1 MKFPTSNIHSLKRR
15 LILPLLATGLC
26 LGQAAA
32 GEPTMITVDYP
43 ALVSQGD
50 LDMPVQLGVGGRR
63 QKKPSLPIGNGRI
76 GTRIWTGEGGNQPA
90 LRMLLN
96 HADVYAFPV
105 YSETTRDQQQMYA
118 NGCAGV
124 TIDFGEGVFGESTTR
139 NRLSLHDALATVSG
153 EGVGARLI
161 AWHRKD
167 VVAVEVTDE
176 RDEPKPISVALTL
189 LRAANDITGPHHAIS
204 VVSITDGDVQL
215 TQEFTEKTNRPLLED
230 FQAAT
235 ATRAR
240 IIGRTAT
247 AADDKLVASAGRG
260 SFVILI
266 AVAQGRNVGLERLS
280 KEAGDTLDQ
289 AAGEGFERLLA
300 DNQRYWSDYWSRS
313 FIHMSGTDELAAMT
327 RFYLWGQYL
336 AACTMR
342 GNIPP
347 KHNDMIFA
355 QKDQRVWCPPLWWYN
370 ASAQQGWQYEAN
382 RGELLEPVFRWNW
395 GNREAYAN
403 AAERSWNSRGWY
415 VPETSSFDGPELLP
429 EGRTKPEGRRAQ
441 YLLSSVGA
449 EFTAR
454 NTYNMAKFAAM
465 YYKKYQ
471 FTGDEQWLEERAYP
485 AARAVAEFYCGLKAG
500 CQAAGGVDYG
510 PEGTVIL
517 KKHDDGKYHLYG
529 TMSHE
534 HIWWGRNIIEDLAAI
549 RGIFPLAIE
558 LSEKSG
564 VDADK
569 RAEWRE
575 VLDNLAPYPRSEMEG
590 AISGLGPG
598 TWCQGLAP
606 HGNLRG
612 NKNDES
618 PRMGPVTGDFLDVL
632 TLESENPE
640 EWKVAM
646 ATLDKHPGTGKEKL
660 QPSGYYSVVPA
671 RMGRADLV
679 KIALP
684 AQYRSSNGP
693 PGLSYTLQGHGNF
706 SRAIHSALL
715 LSISPT
721 PTGKPVIRVMESW
734 PHEWD
739 VDFQLQAKG
748 GFLVSSSLRDGK
760 IRFVEI
766 ESQLGGECRMR
777 NPWPGSEV
785 VALAEGGKKGRIQA
799 DLIKFPT
806 EKGKRYLFFA
816 ADDSNPSELKTSVPV
831 ALK

>member
-1 MKFPTSNIHSLKRR
+1 MKHR
-15 LILPLLATGLC
+15 LIVPLLSLACGMAL
-26 LGQAAA
+26 APA
-32 GEPTMITVDYP
+32 GEPTMIKVDYP
-43 ALVSQGD
+43 RLISQGD
-50 LDMPVQLGVGGRR
+50 LDMPVQLGVGE
-63 QKKPSLPIGNGRI
+63 KKPSLPIGNGRI
-76 GTRIWTGEGGNQPA
+76 GTRIWTGEGGGQPA
-90 LRMLLN
+90 LRMLVN
-96 HADVYAFPV
+96 HTDVYAFPV
-105 YSETTRDQQQMYA
+105 FSETTRDVHDMFA

-139 NRLSLHDALATVSG
+139 NRLSLYDAVAKVSG
-153 EGVGARLI
+153 KGVSARLI
-161 AWHRKD
+161 AWHRRD

-176 RDEPKPISVALTL
+176 RDEPMPISLALTM
-189 LRAANDITGPHHAIS
+189 LREARNVTGPHHAIS
-204 VVSITDGDVQL
+204 TVSVTDGDVQL
-215 TQEFTEKTNRPLLED
+215 TQEFTEKTKRPLLKD

-240 IIGRTAT
+240 IVGRNAT
-247 AADDKLVASAGRG
+247 SSPDKLTAEPGKGR
-260 SFVILI
+260 FVILI
-266 AVAQGRNVGLERLS
+266 AVTQGRDVSIDRLCH
-280 KEAGDTLDQ
+280 EAGVTLDQ
-289 AAGEGFERLLA
+289 AAKAGFEALLA
-300 DNQRYWSDYWSRS
+300 DNESYWREYWSRS
-313 FIHMSGTDELAAMT
+313 FICMSGTDELSEMT

-342 GNIPP
+342 GNMPP
-347 KHNDMIFA
+347 KHNEMIFA
-355 QKDQRVWCPPLWWYN
+355 QQDRRTWCPPFWWYN
-370 ASAQQGWQYEAN
+370 AGAQQGWQYEAN

-395 GNREAYAN
+395 SNREAYAN
-403 AAERSWNSRGWY
+403 AAQRSWNSRGWY
-415 VPETSSFDGPELLP
+415 LPETSSFDGPEPLP
-429 EGRTKPEGRRAQ
+429 RGQTKPEGRRAQ

-449 EFTAR
+449 KFTAR

-471 FTGDEQWLEERAYP
+471 FTGDERWLKEHAYP

-500 CQAAGGVDYG
+500 CQDAGGVDYG

-517 KKHDDGKYHLYG
+517 KKDDDGKYHLYG

-534 HIWWGRNIIEDLAAI
+534 HIWWGKDIIEDLAAI

-558 LSEKSG
+558 LSKKYG

-606 HGNLRG
+606 HGTLRG

-632 TLESENPE
+632 TLESDNPE

-646 ATLDKHPGTGKEKL
+646 ATLDKHPGTGKDRIRS
-660 QPSGYYSVVPA
+660 SGYYCVVPA

-684 AQYRSSNGP
+684 AQYRSTGGP
-693 PGLSYTLQGHGNF
+693 GVSYTLQGYGNF

-721 PTGKPVIRVMESW
+721 PTGKPVIRVMEGW
-734 PHEWD
+734 PREWN

-748 GFLVSSSLRDGK
+748 GFLVSSSLRGGA

-766 ESQLGGECRMR
+766 ESQLGGECRIR
-777 NPWPGSEV
+777 NPWPDSEV
-785 VALAEGGKKGRIQA
+785 LILADGREQGTIR
-799 DLIKFPT
+799 DELIDIPT
-806 EKGKRYLFFA
+806 EKGKRYVLLA
-816 ADDSNPSELKTSVPV
+816 ADTAKPAELKTSVPA
-831 ALK
+831 ALP